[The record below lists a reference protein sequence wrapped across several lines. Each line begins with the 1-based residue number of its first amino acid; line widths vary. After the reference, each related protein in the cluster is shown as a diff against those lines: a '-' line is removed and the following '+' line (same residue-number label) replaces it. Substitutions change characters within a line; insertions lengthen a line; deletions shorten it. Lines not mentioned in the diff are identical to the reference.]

1 MKPIPFSM
9 KGTEYALTLKV
20 TTYPEGNL
28 AIKLYQE
35 SFGQLVFWDSL
46 TANLGGLCPKDC
58 GYINTK
64 STGKRFYA
72 WIKRNGLGERTGQ
85 VRLEDGVEYV
95 EYLFNAKKLKK
106 LDPEGYTYYERR
118 LKGELG
124 RRYLDT
130 ICTFEEVFRHTYTP
144 PMQLTGRPVSEI
156 AYSRSDYDG
165 HRWWTTWHDGPG
177 KKAVPELVKEID
189 DFQNALFKLPAF
201 KTLNTMRRFCRYAQ
215 ATSEATEFNLYS
227 ETDHLYIW
235 IRMITRFRDYNV
247 YVHYYDRPHH

>member
-1 MKPIPFSM
+1 M
-9 KGTEYALTLKV
+9 
-20 TTYPEGNL
+20 
-28 AIKLYQE
+28 
-35 SFGQLVFWDSL
+35 
-46 TANLGGLCPKDC
+46 
-58 GYINTK
+58 
-64 STGKRFYA
+64 
-72 WIKRNGLGERTGQ
+72 
-85 VRLEDGVEYV
+85 
-95 EYLFNAKKLKK
+95 
-106 LDPEGYTYYERR
+106 
-118 LKGELG
+118 
-124 RRYLDT
+124 DT
-130 ICTFEEVFRHTYTP
+130 ICTFEEVFRHTDTP

-177 KKAVPELVKEID
+177 KKAAPELVKEID

-247 YVHYYDRPHH
+247 YVHYYDKAAVGGK

>member
-1 MKPIPFSM
+1 MKRGRLPASE
-9 KGTEYALTLKV
+9 KGRV
-20 TTYPEGNL
+20 
-28 AIKLYQE
+28 
-35 SFGQLVFWDSL
+35 
-46 TANLGGLCPKDC
+46 C
-58 GYINTK
+58 
-64 STGKRFYA
+64 
-72 WIKRNGLGERTGQ
+72 
-85 VRLEDGVEYV
+85 
-95 EYLFNAKKLKK
+95 
-106 LDPEGYTYYERR
+106 
-118 LKGELG
+118 
-124 RRYLDT
+124 YLDT
-130 ICTFEEVFRHTYTP
+130 TCTFEEVFRHTYTP

-247 YVHYYDRPHH
+247 YVHYYDKAAVGGK